1 MKYGKV
7 PFLSEKTIAAR
18 LKLVQNRSQ
27 YDWKKIIY
35 VDECNFC
42 LFEGD
47 IYYWKLPEEAPMY
60 LKTTQ
65 QKAKFHVFAGI
76 WFDGRTK
83 LFFIEGNMDAN
94 YYQDIL
100 YKTIVRHGY
109 HTHRTLLQ
117 DWAPPH
123 KANSTK
129 KFLRDNNFNLV
140 EDYPASSPDINPI
153 EKVWGW
159 MKHRIQEKFPE
170 NKKQLKQAIKDTYFE
185 LRKEIL
191 QGFIGGIE
199 SVCMKIEE
207 SEGGNIFQ

>member
-1 MKYGKV
+1 MWTNVTFVYSKETYITG
-7 PFLSEKTIAAR
+7 
-18 LKLVQNRSQ
+18 N
-27 YDWKKIIY
+27 
-35 VDECNFC
+35 
-42 LFEGD
+42 
-47 IYYWKLPEEAPMY
+47 Y
-60 LKTTQ
+60 LKRPQ
-65 QKAKFHVFAGI
+65 CISKLLNKRPNFMSSPV
-76 WFDGRTK
+76 DGRTK

-109 HTHRTLLQ
+109 HTYRTLLQ
-117 DWAPPH
+117 DWASPH

-185 LRKEIL
+185 LRQEIIH
-191 QGFIGGIE
+191 GFIGGIE